1 MPFIRN
7 AWYCVGYPEEVGDEK
22 TKALTVLG
30 EPLLFFRGQDGAV
43 KALLDRCP
51 HRFAPLSMGK
61 VIGGEVQCAYHGL
74 RFDGTGR
81 CTVNPHGDQAIP
93 RAAQVRSYPVLERY
107 GIVWVWMGE
116 ADKADPAVLPD
127 FQVIEERADRA
138 RVQGYLKTPANYA
151 LIIDNLLDLT
161 HARYLHP
168 LLTGTQGQRVE
179 PARID
184 LRLEQNGESIV
195 SVNESFAEGPSPLA
209 QLMWEPG
216 GAPALIDVRSNMRW
230 DAPALMLL
238 DSGFVKA
245 GGAWSEGPSFP
256 SAHLLTPETETTTHY
271 FWIVNRDTHIHRPE
285 VSQQIAGVA
294 MATFGNEDSPM
305 LLACQRNM
313 GTTDLMSLRPVLL
326 QTDAPAIRAR
336 RLLTARLEADA
347 QVGQQRRSD

>member
-7 AWYCVGYPEEVGDEK
+7 AWYCVGYPEEIGAGK

-30 EPLLFFRGQDGAV
+30 EPLLLFRRQDGAP

-51 HRFAPLSMGK
+51 HRFAPLSLGK
-61 VIGGEVQCAYHGL
+61 VVGDEVQCGYHGL
-74 RFDGTGR
+74 RFDGEGR
-81 CTVNPHGDQAIP
+81 CTANPHGDQSIP
-93 RAAQVRSYPVLERY
+93 RAAQVRSFPVLERHDL
-107 GIVWVWMGE
+107 VWVWMGN
-116 ADKADPAVLPD
+116 ADRADPAVLPD
-127 FQVIEERADRA
+127 FQVIDVRADRA
-138 RVQGYLKTPANYA
+138 RVHGYLKTPANYA

-168 LLTGTQGQRVE
+168 MLTGVEGQRVE

-195 SVNESFAEGPSPLA
+195 SVNESFSEGFSPLA
-209 QLMWEPG
+209 HLIWEHG
-216 GAPALIDVRSNMRW
+216 EHPARIDFRSNMRW
-230 DAPALMLL
+230 DAPGLMLL

-271 FWIVNRDTHIHRPE
+271 FWIVNRDTHVHRPE
-285 VSQQIAGVA
+285 VSQQLAGAA
-294 MATFGNEDSPM
+294 MAAFGNEDSPM
-305 LLACQRNM
+305 IQACQRNM
-313 GTTDLMSLRPVLL
+313 GGADLMSLNPVLL

-336 RLLTARLEADA
+336 RLLAARLEADA
-347 QVGQQRRSD
+347 RTS